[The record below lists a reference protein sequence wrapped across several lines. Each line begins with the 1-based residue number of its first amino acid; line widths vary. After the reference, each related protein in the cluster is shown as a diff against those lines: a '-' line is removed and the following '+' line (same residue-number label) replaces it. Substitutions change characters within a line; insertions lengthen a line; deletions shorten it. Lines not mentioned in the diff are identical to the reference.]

1 MNHFHFQ
8 RTMQRCHQIIVVIKI
23 QKNLL
28 KMTGTERIKNMNNKI
43 KKKKAQIDLVRRAA
57 KIWELPS

>member
-1 MNHFHFQ
+1 
-8 RTMQRCHQIIVVIKI
+8 
-23 QKNLL
+23 
-28 KMTGTERIKNMNNKI
+28 MTGTERIKNMNNKI